1 MKITELASSRRL
13 APTKRLVRPTA
24 RVERVAAL
32 LVSDSVGLMT
42 DDRGALRPGTAAE
55 ATQATELS
63 PGRRGAQ
70 RPGASPESEIAD
82 DTPEAAAT
90 EVRRGVISLAR
101 RLRLERNEVGL
112 TALELS
118 VLGHLHRRGPL
129 TPGELATAERV
140 QPQSL
145 TRTLTA
151 LEAGGLVSRQSD
163 PADGRRSLLAITEY
177 GHAALR
183 TEMQQRD
190 AWLAGAMAAELTTTE
205 IGLLRLAGSLLERL
219 AAANP

>member
-1 MKITELASSRRL
+1 MTE
-13 APTKRLVRPTA
+13 
-24 RVERVAAL
+24 
-32 LVSDSVGLMT
+32 D
-42 DDRGALRPGTAAE
+42 AE
-55 ATQATELS
+55 A
-63 PGRRGAQ
+63 Q
-70 RPGASPESEIAD
+70 RLGTVPAH
-82 DTPEAAAT
+82 DTRAAAAT

-101 RLRLERNEVGL
+101 RLRLERAEAGL

-145 TRTLTA
+145 TRTLAA
-151 LEAGGLVSRQSD
+151 LETASLVSREPD

-177 GHAALR
+177 GQAALR
-183 TEMQQRD
+183 TEMEQRD
-190 AWLAGAMAAELTTTE
+190 AWLSAAMAAELSTTE
-205 IGLLRLAGSLLERL
+205 IGLLRLAGPLLERL